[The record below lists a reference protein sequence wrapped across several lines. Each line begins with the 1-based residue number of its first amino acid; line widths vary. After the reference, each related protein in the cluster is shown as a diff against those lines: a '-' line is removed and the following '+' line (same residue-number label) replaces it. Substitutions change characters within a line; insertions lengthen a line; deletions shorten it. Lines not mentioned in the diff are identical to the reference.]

1 MRTRL
6 LLIGIVLLSG
16 VVTGF
21 MLFRP
26 SAVVAPE
33 PVVSTITTFEECKNA
48 GYPIMESYPEQCR
61 TPEGQNFVREIVK
74 EEEKPIPVPKPVPTP
89 SYKNFDTEITMRIAG
104 RATFSDGF
112 VVDVEE
118 ISDSRCKS
126 GVQCIWA
133 GEITTLLRAS
143 GGTLGTTTKE
153 VRLGTT
159 NNKMVTIPGYEIT
172 LSGAT
177 TADVTIV
184 VTKNIKATDAP
195 LSTGYVKGSV
205 TIGPLCPVERVDKPC
220 PVPPETY
227 TSRNVIVYEA
237 DQATVKSKRALS
249 ATGSYSIALAPGTY
263 WVQIDPAGIGEGEK
277 KQVSIT
283 AGNTENMDFDID
295 TGIR

>member
-1 MRTRL
+1 MQTRQL
-6 LLIGIVLLSG
+6 LFGIVG
-16 VVTGF
+16 AVVAVSVF
-21 MLFRP
+21 QVLRP
-26 SAVVAPE
+26 HAVVAPE
-33 PVVSTITTFEECKNA
+33 PIVSTITTFEECKSA

-61 TPEGQNFVREIVK
+61 TPEGQLFVREIKK
-74 EEEKPIPVPKPVPTP
+74 EDEKPTPTP
-89 SYKNFDTEITMRIAG
+89 IPTPTYKNFDTEITMRISG
-104 RATFSDGF
+104 RATFSDGLI
-112 VVDVEE
+112 VDVEE
-118 ISDSRCKS
+118 INDSRCKP

-133 GEITTLLRAS
+133 GEIATLLRVT

-184 VTKNIKATDAP
+184 VTKNIKATDTP
-195 LSTGYVKGSV
+195 QSTGYVKGSV
-205 TIGPLCPVERVDKPC
+205 TIGPLCPVERADKPC

-237 DQATVKSKRALS
+237 DQTTIKTKRALS

-277 KQVSIT
+277 KQVSVT
-283 AGNTENMDFDID
+283 AGNTVITDFDID